1 MMLDRG
7 SQSASS
13 DDKGAPA
20 PTINQPPS
28 IEDRLTITKNHPS
41 GFDYLRINLALL
53 ILADHTAIVCFGND
67 MQLTLFQGVT
77 RPFALSLVPIFFA
90 LSGFLVA
97 SSLVRSRSLITFVGL
112 RVLRIV
118 PALTVDTLF
127 CALVLGVLLTDLP
140 LKEYFRSHDFFKYFL
155 NIVGDIHYNL
165 PGVFARNPSHAVN
178 SQLWTIP
185 YELKCYAVLTGAALV
200 GLHRRPLLLLV
211 ATCIVV
217 LGTMIYVTYRPVEI
231 TDAWQLLVPS
241 FLLGVCAFSY
251 RDKLPWSPLLAALSF
266 AAMIVLL
273 SQYNALMILAAYP
286 VAYLT
291 VWIGLLNPQRGAII
305 RSGDYSYPLYLYSFP
320 IQQMLVAVV
329 PGGRIWWINILLAVP
344 ITFIFAA
351 LSWHLV
357 EKPAQ
362 AGRRYL
368 YGFERWMHGE
378 AQTPQVAVPS
388 PSLIKAK
395 GIPDIAN

>member
-1 MMLDRG
+1 MARDLH
-7 SQSASS
+7 SQTASR
-13 DDKGAPA
+13 DDKGPA
-20 PTINQPPS
+20 RSTHKSLS
-28 IEDRLTITKNHPS
+28 IDDRLTITKNHPS

-53 ILADHTAIVCFGND
+53 ILADHAAVVCLGND
-67 MQLTLFQGVT
+67 MQTRLFQGIT
-77 RPFALSLVPIFFA
+77 RPFLLALVPLFFA

-97 SSLVRSRSLITFVGL
+97 SSLVRSRRLVTFVGL

-140 LKEYFRSHDFFKYFL
+140 LKEYLRSHEFFRYFL
-155 NIVGDIHYNL
+155 NILGDIHYNL
-165 PGVFARNPSHAVN
+165 PGVFTHNPSRAVN

-185 YELKCYAVLTGAALV
+185 YELKCYAVLTAMAV
-200 GLHRRPLLLLV
+200 IGLHRRRFLLFL
-211 ATCIVV
+211 ATCIAV
-217 LGTMIYVTYRPVEI
+217 LLTMIYVTYYPVEI
-231 TDAWQLLVPS
+231 FDAWQLLIPS
-241 FLLGVCAFSY
+241 FLLGVCAFLY

-266 AAMIVLL
+266 ATMIALL
-273 SQYNALMILAAYP
+273 SQYNALMILGAFP
-286 VAYLT
+286 IAYLT
-291 VWIGLLNPQRGAII
+291 VWVGLFNPRRGAII

-320 IQQMLVAVV
+320 IQQMLVALV
-329 PGGRIWWINILLAVP
+329 PGGRIWWVNILLAVP

-368 YGFERWMHGE
+368 YAFERWLGGE
-378 AQTPQVAVPS
+378 SQQPRPVGPGST
-388 PSLIKAK
+388 LIEASNA
-395 GIPDIAN
+395 PDIVN